1 VLAYLAG
8 QYKNCRINIDL
19 TGGIGTAVMQSFD
32 DLRVRMRS
40 ELYQNE
46 IRMSAEREIARKLAT
61 DPTRPK
67 RPENAPAYAF
77 DFDDFLSAAT
87 WHMYRRIDSP
97 GPGFQYNTVV
107 SQRIKFHTMN
117 ILRDSFVVG
126 LLEIRSIPLLE
137 EMLNVVQD
145 TTKIDIGAS
154 APGRLRDDRTFAMA
168 LANSTW
174 LENLR
179 GGLISQGVTYGGSLL
194 KESGQLSPIADN
206 LNRRIMSIMQAA
218 DQMMDAPPPRTFF
231 EHRGLL

>member
-1 VLAYLAG
+1 
-8 QYKNCRINIDL
+8 
-19 TGGIGTAVMQSFD
+19 MQSFD

-46 IRMSAEREIARKLAT
+46 IRASAERDMARKLEA

-67 RPENAPAYAF
+67 KPENARPDQF

-97 GPGFQYNTVV
+97 GPGYQYNTVV
-107 SQRIKFHTMN
+107 SQRIKYHTMN
-117 ILRDSFVVG
+117 ILRDSFVTG

-145 TTKIDIGAS
+145 NTKIDIGAS
-154 APGRLRDDRTFAMA
+154 APGRLRDDRTFALA

-174 LENLR
+174 LENMR
-179 GGLISQGVTYGGSLL
+179 GGLVAQGVTWGGSLL
-194 KESGQLSPIADN
+194 KESGQMSATADL
-206 LNRRIMSIMQAA
+206 LNRRVMSIMQAA
-218 DQMMDAPPPRTFF
+218 DQMMDAPPALTFM
-231 EHRGLL
+231 EARGLR